1 MLLNLCTEYVVNTVS
16 CDGIHRVTSIWKY
29 KKEKTPEG
37 GNIYDYDEAIVE
49 LDMGETDLVEYA
61 YDVLDALGI
70 KYGSVHGEYMIDEN
84 GPVLIEVNCRPRG
97 GNVDAEYL
105 NMIFGHHETDCSLDS
120 YLNPEKFNLDRKKGY
135 RTFSYGFMKEVIV
148 PNDLIVK
155 SSPISKIGINLKSC
169 YKTSLNLDIESQL
182 LTKTQDLETS
192 GGTVFLVNKD
202 YRQIKKDLEYLRT
215 IERRVFE
222 LVLSEDKHP
231 KIDYDEIKINQN
243 IKVLSDNI
251 KAFGTILLV
260 TENIYED
267 LNMRQVTVEGI
278 DNVKGEFY
286 CVIVNLNESIHN
298 ESTEKISKIFLA
310 IFSKVKVDGL
320 IFIPNTTYGCVPKG
334 RLGVEALLKLLD
346 FNLEMPMH
354 KLTGMIIASKE

>member
-1 MLLNLCTEYVVNTVS
+1 MSTT
-16 CDGIHRVTSIWKY
+16 I
-29 KKEKTPEG
+29 
-37 GNIYDYDEAIVE
+37 
-49 LDMGETDLVEYA
+49 
-61 YDVLDALGI
+61 
-70 KYGSVHGEYMIDEN
+70 
-84 GPVLIEVNCRPRG
+84 
-97 GNVDAEYL
+97 
-105 NMIFGHHETDCSLDS
+105 
-120 YLNPEKFNLDRKKGY
+120 
-135 RTFSYGFMKEVIV
+135 

-182 LTKTQDLETS
+182 ITKTQDLETS

-278 DNVKGEFY
+278 DNVKGEFD